1 MKSKTVRIKDNVEV
15 QNMIFSK
22 IKDYINLKNLEPG
35 EKLPSE
41 RELSEK
47 FNVSRRIVVEAIE
60 KLEFYGLVNSVPQ
73 SGTFLAEIGRI
84 ALNGIIEDII
94 TLEKKDFLS
103 LVETRLMLEAKSVYL
118 AAIRRTDEDLKKI
131 EAAFNRYKTKILSG
145 DDALQEDLL
154 FHLAIVKA
162 SKNSSI
168 NDLMLQITPKIISV
182 FQKTRVSNEEGF
194 IFEVNKHEA
203 ILNAIRDKNPEEAVK
218 RMEFHFNLLIEF
230 CSDFK

>member
-1 MKSKTVRIKDNVEV
+1 MKSKTVRIKDNIEV

-22 IKDYINLKNLEPG
+22 IRDYIISKNLGPG
-35 EKLPSE
+35 DKLPSE
-41 RELSEK
+41 RELSDN
-47 FNVSRRIVVEAIE
+47 FDVSRRFVVEAIE
-60 KLEFYGLVNSVPQ
+60 KLEFYGLVNSMPQ
-73 SGTFLAEIGRI
+73 SGTFLAEIGHI
-84 ALNGIIEDII
+84 ALIGIIEDII

-118 AAIRRTDEDLKKI
+118 AATRRTDEDLKKI

-145 DDALQEDLL
+145 EDALQEDLL

-182 FQKTRVSNEEGF
+182 FRKTRVSNEEGF
-194 IFEVNKHEA
+194 NFEVAKHEA

-230 CSDFK
+230 CNDFK

>member
-1 MKSKTVRIKDNVEV
+1 
-15 QNMIFSK
+15 
-22 IKDYINLKNLEPG
+22 
-35 EKLPSE
+35 
-41 RELSEK
+41 
-47 FNVSRRIVVEAIE
+47 
-60 KLEFYGLVNSVPQ
+60 
-73 SGTFLAEIGRI
+73 
-84 ALNGIIEDII
+84 
-94 TLEKKDFLS
+94 
-103 LVETRLMLEAKSVYL
+103 MLEAKSVYL
-118 AAIRRTDEDLKKI
+118 AAKRRTDEDLVKI

-145 DDALQEDLL
+145 EDALQEDLL

-182 FQKTRVSNEEGF
+182 FQKTRVTNEEGF

-203 ILNAIRDKNPEEAVK
+203 ILNAIRDKNPDEAVR